1 MGVLMSAAEFVE
13 CLGVGVLLGDHESMK
28 TKWIFSHF
36 ERIFSCER
44 ITERINK
51 LSLGRSVCDGKDDIG
66 KRPAELGFDRL
77 LEIVRRALREEKRG
91 QTLHFAITVSGGLIT
106 SRAVAI
112 WAPRISQLRLGSA
125 MGAGMSELMRWL
137 PVLLGSAASMP

>member
-1 MGVLMSAAEFVE
+1 MVQICRGFFSAPDCVETGGLAAGQTFKLGKHKPHPMGVLMSAAEFVE

-77 LEIVRRALREEKRG
+77 PEIVRRALREEKRG
-91 QTLHFAITVSGGLIT
+91 QTLHFSITLSSI
-106 SRAVAI
+106 
-112 WAPRISQLRLGSA
+112 
-125 MGAGMSELMRWL
+125 
-137 PVLLGSAASMP
+137 